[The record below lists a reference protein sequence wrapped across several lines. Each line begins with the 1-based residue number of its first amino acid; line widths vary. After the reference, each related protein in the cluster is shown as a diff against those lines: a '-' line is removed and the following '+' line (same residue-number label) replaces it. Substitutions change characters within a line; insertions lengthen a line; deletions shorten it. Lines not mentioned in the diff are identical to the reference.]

1 MSAPTPEQ
9 CEGYRELASDGVR
22 VRAGFRVVTA
32 EPIAGEPIE
41 LVFFVESLGAHA
53 LRLAVS
59 GDRMAQ
65 RPGRFTFTAMFL
77 GSPLEDPMIGAP
89 DVGGPAG
96 VVEVSSSNPWR
107 QPLILNQFVRLE
119 DTPGR
124 LAPGAAGRLDL
135 ACRRPIALSVTDE
148 GAVLRQG
155 EVVLAVDLAFD
166 LRRDDASL
174 AATALRL
181 LDVVIQGPLAAREQS
196 LALLFS
202 MRACAR
208 AQIEALTRH
217 SDPSVAGRAR
227 QCIATFE

>member
-1 MSAPTPEQ
+1 MNTPTPEQ
-9 CEGYRELASDGVR
+9 CEGYREPASDGVR
-22 VRAGFRVVTA
+22 VRAGFQVATA
-32 EPIAGEPIE
+32 EPIAGGPVE
-41 LVFFVESLGAHA
+41 LVFLVESLGAHP

-89 DVGGPAG
+89 DMGGPAG
-96 VVEVSSSNPWR
+96 VVEVSSSSPWR

-124 LAPGAAGRLDL
+124 LAPGAIGRLDL

-148 GAVLRQG
+148 GALLRNG

-166 LRRDDASL
+166 LRRDDATL
-174 AATALRL
+174 AATVARL
-181 LDVVIQGPLAAREQS
+181 LDAVMQGPLASREQS
-196 LALLFS
+196 LALLFP
-202 MRACAR
+202 MRTCAR
-208 AQIEALTRH
+208 AQIGALTRH
-217 SDPSVAGRAR
+217 PDPSVAGRAR
-227 QCIATFE
+227 QCIATFR

>member
-1 MSAPTPEQ
+1 MNAPTPEQ

-41 LVFFVESLGAHA
+41 LAFFVESLGAHP

-65 RPGRFTFTAMFL
+65 RPGQFSFAAMFL

-89 DVGGPAG
+89 DMGGPAG
-96 VVEVSSSNPWR
+96 VVEVSSSSPWR

-124 LAPGAAGRLDL
+124 LVPGAIGRLDL

-148 GAVLRQG
+148 GALLRKG

-166 LRRDDASL
+166 LRRDDAAL
-174 AATALRL
+174 AATAARL
-181 LDVVIQGPLAAREQS
+181 LNLVMQGPLTSREES

-202 MRACAR
+202 MRACAHN
-208 AQIEALTRH
+208 QIEVLTRH
-217 SDPSVAGRAR
+217 PDPSMADRAR
-227 QCIATFE
+227 QCIATL